1 MKKTMMAAMLA
12 MSCAAG
18 FMLVQAPAQAQAQ
31 DYPSRPVRLVV
42 PFGGGTSTDITARI
56 LGEAMAKK
64 LGQPFVVEN
73 KAGAGGAIGTDY
85 VAKSRGDGYTLTF
98 GTVGT
103 LAINKA
109 LYRNLPYD
117 PGKDFAYL
125 AMPGYT
131 PTLLVVRADAPYKTL
146 AELVAYA
153 RANPDKLSFGS
164 AGSGTSGHL
173 AGELLKSMAGIS
185 MTHVP
190 FKEGGQALTAVLGG
204 QVDFMFYHPVAVLPY
219 LKAHKLRALAVSS
232 QQRSVSAPEVP
243 TVAESGYPGF
253 DLTAWFM
260 LAGPAGLD
268 DEVRRRLAG
277 AMQAVMQEPGV
288 QKKLA
293 EQGLEIARL
302 DTAQLPR
309 FVNGEIQKW
318 TAVVKRSNAQ
328 VD

>member
-1 MKKTMMAAMLA
+1 MKKALTVAMAATAAFATLA
-12 MSCAAG
+12 LTAG
-18 FMLVQAPAQAQAQ
+18 PARAE
-31 DYPSRPVRLVV
+31 DYPARPVRLVV

-56 LGEAMAKK
+56 IGEAMARK
-64 LGQPFVVEN
+64 LGQPIVVEN

-85 VAKSRGDGYTLTF
+85 VAKSKGDGYTLTM

-109 LYRNLPYD
+109 LYRKLPYD
-117 PGKDFAYL
+117 PAKDFSYIGI
-125 AMPGYT
+125 PGYT
-131 PTLLVVRADAPYKTL
+131 PTLLVVRDDAPYKTL
-146 AELVAYA
+146 ADLVAYA
-153 RANPDKLSFGS
+153 RAHPDKLSFGS

-173 AGELLKSMAGIS
+173 AGELLKSMAGVS

-219 LKAHKLRALAVSS
+219 LKGHKLRALAASS
-232 QQRSVSAPEVP
+232 QRRSVAAPDVP

-268 DEVRRRLAG
+268 AQVRTRLVQT
-277 AMQAVMQEPGV
+277 MQAVMQDPAV
-288 QKKLA
+288 QKQLA
-293 EQGLEIARL
+293 AQGLEATTL
-302 DTAQLPR
+302 ETAQLPA
-309 FVNGEIQKW
+309 FVNGELQKW
-318 TAVVKRSNAQ
+318 TAVVKQSNAQ